1 MAQELELAV
10 SAAPVACTLTL
21 GEMAARSITVRELFS
36 HVEATRDLADGM
48 AFRFPGDPDWVKQLA
63 EFVAFERACCQFFTF
78 ELTFAPD
85 LGPVWLSLRGGEG
98 VKEVAQSFLS

>member
-10 SAAPVACTLTL
+10 STAPVACTLSNDEL
-21 GEMAARSITVRELFS
+21 ADRSVEVHAMFA
-36 HVEATRDLADGM
+36 HVEATRELVDGY
-48 AFRFPGDPDWVKQLA
+48 AFRFPGDAEWVARLA

-78 ELTFAPD
+78 ELTFAPE

-98 VKEVAQSFLS
+98 VKEVAQSFMS